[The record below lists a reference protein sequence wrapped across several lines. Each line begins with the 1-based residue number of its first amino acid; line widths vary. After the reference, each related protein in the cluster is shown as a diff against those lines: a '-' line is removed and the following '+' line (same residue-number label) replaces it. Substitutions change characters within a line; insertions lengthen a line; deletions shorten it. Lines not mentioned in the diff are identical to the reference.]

1 MGKIPDGDTD
11 SEKKRRGWRFWGGKK
26 KKKNG
31 KEASS
36 SAKAAPLLSSG
47 SASNASRTSDT
58 SKNRS
63 VPTSSVTTIPSK
75 SILKKGPAGEAIKTS
90 TVPSKSGSTDTL
102 VKSENTL
109 QSKSKPR
116 LPSSWLT
123 RSKRF
128 RKWCEWAF
136 ELIDTDKT
144 NSVDEKELY
153 SGLLLIHLK
162 LGTYAGPAACR
173 PLGRERC
180 HAVFQKMDLDG
191 SGHLDFDEFQQV
203 MSVLFGNILLRVL
216 AQWSLTIMVR

>member
-1 MGKIPDGDTD
+1 MGF
-11 SEKKRRGWRFWGGKK
+11 RFWRGKRK
-26 KKKNG
+26 ERKDG
-31 KEASS
+31 KESS
-36 SAKAAPLLSSG
+36 SLVKAKAAPPP
-47 SASNASRTSDT
+47 SNATAAL
-58 SKNRS
+58 
-63 VPTSSVTTIPSK
+63 SK
-75 SILKKGPAGEAIKTS
+75 SILKKVPAGEAVS
-90 TVPSKSGSTDTL
+90 VSNGVPSKPASTSTQTL
-102 VKSENTL
+102 DKPENNSKSDE
-109 QSKSKPR
+109 QSKPR
-116 LPSSWLT
+116 LPASWLS

-136 ELIDTDKT
+136 HVIDTDNT
-144 NSVDEKELY
+144 NSVDETELY

-203 MSVLFGNILLRVL
+203 MSVLFSNILLRVI

>member
-1 MGKIPDGDTD
+1 MVDTE
-11 SEKKRRGWRFWGGKK
+11 SEIKRRSFRFWGGKRK
-26 KKKNG
+26 ERKDG
-31 KEASS
+31 KESS
-36 SAKAAPLLSSG
+36 SSVKAAPPP
-47 SASNASRTSDT
+47 SNASRTSAT
-58 SKNRS
+58 SKTKS
-63 VPTSSVTTIPSK
+63 SPTKVATTASSK
-75 SILKKGPAGEAIKTS
+75 SILKKGPAGEAVSVSKPGSISTS
-90 TVPSKSGSTDTL
+90 TQTL
-102 VKSENTL
+102 DKSENNST
-109 QSKSKPR
+109 SNVHNKPE
-116 LPSSWLT
+116 LPVSWLS

-136 ELIDTDKT
+136 QVIDTDKS

-191 SGHLDFDEFQQV
+191 SGHLDYDEFQQV
-203 MSVLFGNILLRVL
+203 MSVLFGNIVLRVL

>member
-1 MGKIPDGDTD
+1 MGKSADDTD
-11 SEKKRRGWRFWGGKK
+11 SERKRRGWRFWGGKRK
-26 KKKNG
+26 DRKNG
-31 KEASS
+31 KESSS
-36 SAKAAPLLSSG
+36 SAEAAPLPSNG
-47 SASNASRTSDT
+47 TASNTSHASDYN
-58 SKNRS
+58 KNRS
-63 VPTSSVTTIPSK
+63 VPTSSATTVPSK
-75 SILKKGPAGEAIKTS
+75 SILKKVPGGAEAVS
-90 TVPSKSGSTDTL
+90 NTVPSIPGSAETL
-102 VKSENTL
+102 VESENNV

-116 LPSSWLT
+116 LPTSWLCRT
-123 RSKRF
+123 KRF
-128 RKWCEWAF
+128 RKMCEVAF
-136 ELIDTDKT
+136 EDIDTDKS

-162 LGTYAGPAACR
+162 LGSYAGPAACR